1 VEINGDDRLSPTDRI
16 RYLWTNMVRN
26 DRGAFGGMAMETWRI
41 PDAALAKGM
50 LGTASPSRA
59 LAETFI
65 RSEVPRLF
73 GSHPIEVLDIGC
85 GSGRMADLLAGGG
98 LTGSYAGVDMHDKF
112 EVGKWGNP
120 AFTSRFLLTNAH
132 DIEFDTRFDLVVSNS
147 ALEHIP
153 DDARLIRKLNG
164 VLSRDGVQVHLVPA
178 TWALFVY
185 LWHGLRQYGSVSLA
199 ARFGRSARVYRLGG
213 PREPSAAPV
222 FHHYAGN
229 LPAQVAAA
237 ALARILRSLAP
248 LVPAHRPRVPP
259 HSLLLRRGLQV
270 P

>member
-1 VEINGDDRLSPTDRI
+1 MI
-16 RYLWTNMVRN
+16 RNAQ
-26 DRGAFGGMAMETWRI
+26 GAFGGITMETWRI

-50 LGTASPSRA
+50 LGTASPTRA

-98 LTGSYAGVDMHDKF
+98 LTGTYAGVDMHDKF

-132 DIEFDTRFDLVVSNS
+132 DIEFDRKYDLVVSNS

-153 DDARLIRKLNG
+153 DDARLIGKLNG

-185 LWHGLRQYGSVSLA
+185 LWHGLRQYGSASLA

-213 PREPSAAPV
+213 SA
-222 FHHYAGN
+222 
-229 LPAQVAAA
+229 
-237 ALARILRSLAP
+237 
-248 LVPAHRPRVPP
+248 
-259 HSLLLRRGLQV
+259 SLLLHLFFITVPEIFLRRSLRLRWPVFYEALLRSCLRIDRGFPLTPCFYAV
-270 P
+270 VCRFREVRTLPNGKVSA